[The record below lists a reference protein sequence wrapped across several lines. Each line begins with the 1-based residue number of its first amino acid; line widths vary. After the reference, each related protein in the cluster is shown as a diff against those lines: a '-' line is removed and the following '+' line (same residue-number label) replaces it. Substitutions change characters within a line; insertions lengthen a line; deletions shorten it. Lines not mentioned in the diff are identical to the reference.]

1 MLTLTDAGLR
11 VEVLDPG
18 AAAELPLQGLRFCRG
33 GYVWQ
38 VHDERLGPLLSGP
51 EYPAPAPV
59 PFNGQGL
66 PESFRHRTRD
76 GRPLTW
82 RGNEGLA
89 PGIGRLGLDAR
100 GEPTLVTP
108 CAWTITQLPG
118 QLVFQTRDAGAGL
131 AYELARQLE
140 LRDRTLFSRT
150 QLTNT
155 GAGPLALQWFA
166 HPFWPLRDGEAR
178 VRLPAGTRLAENPG
192 FAVDADGTLAF
203 RRPFRTADDQ
213 QFTLLELP
221 PARPL
226 TLTLDHP
233 QLPRVEFGA
242 SFAPDECPVWA
253 NARTLSVEPY
263 LTLDLA
269 PGETRHWEL
278 RHAFP
283 AA

>member
-38 VHDERLGPLLSGP
+38 VHDAQLGPLLSGP
-51 EYPAPAPV
+51 EYPTTAPV

-66 PESFRHRTRD
+66 PESFRHRTRE

-82 RGNEGLA
+82 RGDEGLA

-100 GEPTLVTP
+100 GEPILVTP

-140 LRDRTLFSRT
+140 LRGRTLCSRT

-155 GAGPLALQWFA
+155 GPGALRLQWFA

-178 VRLPAGTRLAENPG
+178 VRLPAGTCLAENPG
-192 FAVDADGTLAF
+192 FAVDANGTLAF

-213 QFTLLELP
+213 QFALLELP

-226 TLTLDHP
+226 TLSLEHP

-269 PGETRHWEL
+269 PGETRNWEL

>member
-1 MLTLTDAGLR
+1 MLTLADAGLR

-18 AAAELPLQGLRFCRG
+18 AAAELPRQGLRFCRG

-38 VHDERLGPLLSGP
+38 IHDEKLGPLLSGP
-51 EYPAPAPV
+51 EYPAPEPI

-82 RGNEGLA
+82 RGGEGLA

-100 GEPTLVTP
+100 GEPVLVAP
-108 CAWTITQLPG
+108 CAWKITQLPC

-131 AYELARQLE
+131 DYELARQLE
-140 LRDRTLFSRT
+140 LRDRVLHSRT

-155 GAGPLALQWFA
+155 GPDPLRLQWFA
-166 HPFWPLRDGEAR
+166 HPFWPLRDGQAQVQLPTGAR
-178 VRLPAGTRLAENPG
+178 LTENPG
-192 FAVDADGTLAF
+192 FAVDAHGKLSF
-203 RRPFRTADDQ
+203 RRPFRTSEDQ
-213 QFTLLELP
+213 QFALLELP
-221 PARPL
+221 PARAL

-233 QLPRVEFGA
+233 QLPRVEFST
-242 SFAPDECPVWA
+242 SFAPSECPVWA
-253 NARTLSVEPY
+253 NARTVSVEPY

-278 RHAFP
+278 RHTFP
-283 AA
+283 AC